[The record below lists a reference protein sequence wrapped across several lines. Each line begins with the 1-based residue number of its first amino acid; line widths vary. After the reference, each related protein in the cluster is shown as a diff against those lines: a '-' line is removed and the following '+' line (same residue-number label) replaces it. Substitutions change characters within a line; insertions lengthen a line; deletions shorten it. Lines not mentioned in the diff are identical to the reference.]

1 MEPFPLE
8 HEWHHSS
15 DRRQWNRFP
24 MSEYGTIPSTG
35 LVEVYH
41 SKTIVYL
48 FSESIELNAKT
59 ILFKSN
65 TLPEP
70 KTIVY
75 FQSDGFRKQKIST
88 PVEHL

>member
-1 MEPFPLE
+1 MEPLPDLVLE
-8 HEWHHSS
+8 PFSLEGQWHH
-15 DRRQWNRFP
+15 FP
-24 MSEYGTIPSTG
+24 TSEYGTNSVDWIG
-35 LVEVYH
+35 EVNY

-75 FQSDGFRKQKIST
+75 FQSDGFRKQKSSI
-88 PVEHL
+88 PV